1 MNKFSTSLI
10 YVIDDDREDF
20 DLLNQVIVGRWP
32 SMQFEYFEDPHTF
45 VNHLG
50 TLEHPCF
57 IVLDINMP
65 KINGFEV
72 LTSLKEN
79 VSWKKIPVVFLS
91 TSNSLSQKAKALEL
105 GAASYLVKPSTAAQW
120 EDVVKE
126 LHVIRSKHD
135 C

>member
-1 MNKFSTSLI
+1 MDQFSTTLI

-20 DLLNQVIVGRWP
+20 ELLNQVIVDRWP
-32 SMQFEYFEDPHTF
+32 SMHFKYFEDPHTF
-45 VNHLG
+45 VNDLG
-50 TLEHPCF
+50 ILEHPCF

-91 TSNSLSQKAKALEL
+91 TSNNLSQKEKALEL
-105 GAASYLVKPSTAAQW
+105 GAASYLTKPSTADQW
-120 EDVVKE
+120 EEVVKE
-126 LHVIRSKHD
+126 IHLMKIKQN